1 MSTQKRK
8 RQTIPIGI
16 KSQIINAAAK
26 DPKKSYAD
34 LAKEFSNKYL
44 KLTSE
49 NIKRISRDKGK
60 ILAAIDNGANAKR
73 ARLTTGRQADFEA
86 SVLTWFRQVRSEN
99 VAVSGPL
106 LKVRIDFRYEVHQIH
121 LQEKALKLAEEF
133 HIECFK
139 ASDGWLDNFKKRHS
153 IKFRSEQGEAAAV
166 DLKVVEDW
174 QKKALRDALENY
186 SPEDVFNADETGLFW
201 KLMPNKTLA
210 FKGNF
215 LEADFT

>member
-1 MSTQKRK
+1 M
-8 RQTIPIGI
+8 
-16 KSQIINAAAK
+16 
-26 DPKKSYAD
+26 
-34 LAKEFSNKYL
+34 
-44 KLTSE
+44 
-49 NIKRISRDKGK
+49 
-60 ILAAIDNGANAKR
+60 
-73 ARLTTGRQADFEA
+73 
-86 SVLTWFRQVRSEN
+86 
-99 VAVSGPL
+99 
-106 LKVRIDFRYEVHQIH
+106 
-121 LQEKALKLAEEF
+121 AEEF